1 MKPTTYKIALVGA
14 GGVGKSAIASRLATG
29 TFVESTMTIGLDV
42 ESWSFTDS
50 EDGSEV
56 RASIFDL
63 GGQEHFRFFHE
74 GFMSGAKLVVIVFD
88 VTRFRTFLE
97 VDEWLELIGH
107 VPREKWILVGNKS
120 DEGVQVDEGEIQNKA
135 AELGIPYLIVS
146 SKTGESFDKLV
157 DLIKTGLS

>member
-42 ESWSFTDS
+42 ESWSYSDKA
-50 EDGSEV
+50 DGSEV

-97 VDEWLELIGH
+97 IDEWLELIGH
-107 VPREKWILVGNKS
+107 VPREKWILVGNKIDQGS
-120 DEGVQVDEGEIQNKA
+120 QVDEEQIKA
-135 AELGIPYLIVS
+135 KAEELGISYLVIS
-146 SKTGESFDKLV
+146 SKTGESFDKLI
-157 DLIKTGLS
+157 DLIQAGLS